1 MELLSR
7 TEQNIKIVETRVQ
20 DGDQVY
26 FVKDYYDTSDKIIDT
41 TVQTKGGHIVDEPE
55 EYDRILEF
63 IDSLEN

>member
-20 DGDQVY
+20 DGNVVY

-41 TVQTKGGHIVDEPE
+41 TVQTKNGYIVDDPA
-55 EYDRILEF
+55 EYDKVLEF

>member
-20 DGDQVY
+20 NGDDVY

-41 TVQTKGGHIVDEPE
+41 VVTTKGGYTVDDPA
-55 EYDRILEF
+55 EYDAILEF
-63 IDSLEN
+63 IDSLGD

>member
-7 TEQNIKIVETRVQ
+7 TEQTIKIVETRVQ
-20 DGDQVY
+20 DGNAVY
-26 FVKDYYDTSDKIIDT
+26 LVKDYYDTSDKIIDT
-41 TVQTKGGHIVDEPE
+41 TVQTKDGYIVDEPA

>member
-41 TVQTKGGHIVDEPE
+41 TVQTEGGHIVDEPE

-63 IDSLEN
+63 IDSLED